1 MCLGCLPGELQVSKE
16 HHGPGARSAASD
28 AWVWVLT
35 RKDNATMRGPEAW
48 GLAPPTQGQAPGTLG
63 MKWGPLE
70 VSDPSRALS
79 FLFFPS

>member
-35 RKDNATMRGPEAW
+35 RKDNARARGLGISPSH
-48 GLAPPTQGQAPGTLG
+48 PGPGSRHTG
-63 MKWGPLE
+63 DE
-70 VSDPSRALS
+70 VGATGGV
-79 FLFFPS
+79 